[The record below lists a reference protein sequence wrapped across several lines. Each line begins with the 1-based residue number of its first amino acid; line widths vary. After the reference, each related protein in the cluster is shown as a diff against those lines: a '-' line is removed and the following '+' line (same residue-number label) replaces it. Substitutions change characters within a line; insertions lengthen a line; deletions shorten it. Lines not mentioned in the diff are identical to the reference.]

1 MKKVKVPNRDKVGNE
16 GRTQVELA
24 AEIRRRAYERY
35 EDRGRVDGHS
45 LEDWEQAEAEVLERD
60 RKSAAA

>member
-1 MKKVKVPNRDKVGNE
+1 MKTLKVPNRDKVGNE

-24 AEIRRRAYERY
+24 AEIRRRAYELY
-35 EDRGRVDGHS
+35 EDRGRADGHS
-45 LEDWEQAEAEVLERD
+45 LEDWKQAEAEVLERD

>member
-1 MKKVKVPNRDKVGNE
+1 MKKVEVPNRDKVGNE

-24 AEIRRRAYERY
+24 AEIRRRAYELY
-35 EDRGRVDGHS
+35 ENRGRADGHS
-45 LEDWEQAEAEVLERD
+45 FEDWEQAEAEVLERD